1 MVEIMPKIV
10 RTFSSGVMNKA
21 FDDRLV
27 PNGQY
32 RDALNVRIT
41 STEDDDAGVVE
52 NLLGNEQMSVLTYND
67 TPLSSDAVCI
77 GSVADIKEN
86 KVYWFVHDP
95 SYPGSVTGKIDL
107 IVSYSDQSDVVDYHV
122 VSINDGSG
130 ANTTLNFNPS
140 YLINGVNVV
149 DEFLFFTDNYNP
161 PRVINTQKKYSL
173 PGIISDGITAE
184 ELMVIKKPSIE
195 APVVAPKTLP
205 IESTF
210 CKERFL
216 SFSIRYLYADN
227 QYSAPSPFSDIPF
240 IPEDFG
246 INPST
251 GLNTGMLNTF
261 NAADV
266 SFNTGSE
273 LVKGIDILFKDSANN
288 ILRVAEKINK
298 DKLGLSDN
306 STYTYTFTGDKIY
319 TVLPESEL
327 LRLYDNV
334 PLKSLAQTIM
344 GNRLMYG
351 NYVEGY
357 DMVDGSGNPVKI
369 DYAVEALSVG
379 TGRVSVTP
387 SYSDYSYTINGYG
400 NSSTDSILLLDLAG
414 KTLKAGAGAQISMRI
429 THHSF
434 GGPLPYPV
442 TGGASFDLTFS
453 FILDK
458 DYDNAYELAT
468 SEAFQNALGTSAN
481 IEPLGTACNAF
492 TLTDIFNCESPS
504 VNGSFTKTASG
515 FSAAGQGI
523 GDNVAA
529 TIGSEVIGIPIPANV
544 LTDGAQSIIE
554 YYTIDSADI
563 VFYNTLSSK
572 SLHSN
577 RNYEAGIVYM
587 DDFGRSS
594 TVLLSENSS
603 VYIPCDKSDS
613 RNYLRVTIPDT
624 QVAPE
629 WASYYKFVLRQDK
642 SDYDTIF
649 SYIYYQDPNDASSY
663 YFLLE
668 GENAQ
673 KVSEGDY
680 LTIKT
685 DSTGALDACEK
696 VIVEEKSVKQDGF
709 ISGAAAGVYMKVT
722 PNRAVFTG
730 TLPTI
735 IDGPKATDSTNY
747 FSDTDAL
754 AGFKITNGDN
764 IPIPAGS
771 FIDIDIEFKRNG
783 RSFACGTVEYTLKK
797 TVRANQSH
805 DNIFDWA
812 INEGVSVSD
821 GNSFVDG
828 DETPNTNVFYPNGGV
843 PYAHA
848 TPASW
853 PAFTQGENKYFFTQ
867 DGADLYLYVRSG
879 TPRCV
884 NIFNSYEG
892 ISRASV
898 KLTVRSTNTP
908 AVFETI
914 PEEALPDIF
923 FENDQVF
930 DIAGDNHFGN
940 VQDQNVNTGD
950 PAILDLT
957 FFNAYCFG
965 NGVESYKIEDS
976 ISGKLFRPGGRVRS
990 SSDTDY
996 KQVRRDVDITWSG
1009 IYNDETNVNKFNE
1022 FNSAL
1027 LNYKHCEDEFGSIQ
1041 VIDGRSTDV
1050 LVLQENR
1057 ISYVLQGKNLLS
1069 DAAGGGAITSVPEV
1083 LGTQVARNEEY
1094 GISINPESYAKH
1106 GSMKFFT
1113 DTKRGSVISLIGGSY
1128 SSEQMSVISD
1138 AYMSPWFRDAFQ
1150 DSIGKQKIG
1159 GYDPYFKE
1167 YILSMNDRDLPGPQ
1181 VYRACGFTESID
1193 LVPNEANDI
1202 FVDFGDVV
1210 GEVTIDYTISGN
1222 LSGANV
1228 VIIATY
1234 AGGSFLEGPI
1244 NTTGSGSF
1252 TFPKSFS
1259 SVENAVITAV
1269 ADGGEDVSID
1279 LTVNCV
1285 ERQEVTVVEIVLSTL
1300 ESTGQFIHTNYRYK
1314 ESTYVSPT
1322 QSRQIQMQS
1331 GVVGS
1336 VLSSY
1341 ISFVGYQGSGSV
1353 PTNGS
1358 DVRISVKK
1366 EFSDDFEFNPDIH
1379 KLKLLRSSTLY
1390 GNNIN
1395 DAITAEGLAT
1405 EATPINT
1412 TGAPDEYYAETSMPA
1427 SGDYLYIIW
1436 DLRSSVQIDAGYDAS
1451 DANAAC
1457 ALTC

>member
-32 RDALNVRIT
+32 RDALNVRVT

-67 TPLSSDAVCI
+67 TPLSSDAICI

-122 VSINDGSG
+122 VSVNDGSG
-130 ANTTLNFNPS
+130 ATTTLNFNPS

-149 DEFLFFTDNYNP
+149 DEFLFFTDNNNP
-161 PRVINTQKKYSL
+161 PRFINTKKKYAQ
-173 PGIISDGITAE
+173 PGLFSDGITEE
-184 ELMVIKKPSIE
+184 ELLVIKRPSIN
-195 APVVAPKTLP
+195 APTAIPKTLP
-205 IESTF
+205 IDSTF

-216 SFSIRYLYADN
+216 SFSVRYLYADN

-240 IPEDFG
+240 LPGDFE

-251 GLNTGMLNTF
+251 GLNTGMINAF
-261 NAADV
+261 NAVDV
-266 SFNTGSE
+266 VFNTGGE
-273 LVKGIDILFKDSANN
+273 LVRGIEVLFKDSGNN
-288 ILRVAEKINK
+288 VIRVAQRLDK
-298 DKLGLSDN
+298 DDLGIADN
-306 STYTYTFTGDKIY
+306 SSYTYTFTGDKIY

-334 PLKSLAQTIM
+334 PLKSLSQTIM
-344 GNRLMYG
+344 GNRLMYA

-369 DYAVEALSVG
+369 NYSVEPFSAEAGRELITPIYSNYA
-379 TGRVSVTP
+379 
-387 SYSDYSYTINGYG
+387 YTINGYA
-400 NSSTDSILLLDLAG
+400 NSANDAVIRLDLSG
-414 KTLKAGAGAQISMRI
+414 KTLKAGSGIQISMRI
-429 THHSF
+429 KSFAF
-434 GGPLPYPV
+434 GGPLPYPT
-442 TGGASFDLTFS
+442 TGSDSFDLIFS
-453 FILDK
+453 FVLNQ
-458 DYDNAYELAT
+458 DYANAYDLAT
-468 SEAFQNALGTSAN
+468 SSEFQNSLGVAAN
-481 IEPLGTACNAF
+481 IEPLNTACNGLTF
-492 TLTDIFNCESPS
+492 TDIFNCQSPFT
-504 VNGSFTKTASG
+504 NGSFTKTGSG
-515 FSAAGQGI
+515 FSSAGEGV
-523 GDNVAA
+523 GDNVIA
-529 TIGSEVIGIPIPANV
+529 TIGSEIIGIPIPANIFSG
-544 LTDGAQSIIE
+544 GAQSILE
-554 YYTIDSADI
+554 YYTIDNSEI
-563 VFYNTLSSK
+563 VFYNTFSSK
-572 SLHSN
+572 SLRSN
-577 RNYEAGIVYM
+577 RNYEVGIIYM

-594 TVLLSENSS
+594 TVLLSNNNS
-603 VYIPCDKSDS
+603 VYMPCEKSDV
-613 RNYLRVTIPDT
+613 RNYLQVTIPES
-624 QVAPE
+624 QVAPK
-629 WASYYKFVLRQDK
+629 WASHYKFVLRQDK
-642 SDYDTIF
+642 DDYDTIF
-649 SYIYYQDPNDASSY
+649 SYFYYQDPDAPSSF
-663 YFLLE
+663 YFLLD
-668 GENAQ
+668 GESAQ
-673 KVSEGDY
+673 KVSDGDY
-680 LTIKT
+680 LMIKSDT
-685 DSTGALDACEK
+685 TGALDVCEK
-696 VIVEEKSVKQDGF
+696 VIVEEVSVKENNF
-709 ISGAAAGVYMKVT
+709 ITGAEAGAYMKVT
-722 PNRAVFTG
+722 PNSGVFTG
-730 TLPTI
+730 GIPVI
-735 IDGPKATDSTNY
+735 IDGPKVTSSTQ
-747 FSDTDAL
+747 SP
-754 AGFKITNGDN
+754 AGFKIQDGMN

-771 FIDIDIEFKRNG
+771 FIDVDIEFKRIG
-783 RSFACGTVEYTLKK
+783 RSFSCGAVEYTLKK

-805 DNIFDWA
+805 PNIFEWA
-812 INEGVSVSD
+812 VNEGINVSD
-821 GNSFVDG
+821 GISFVDG
-828 DETPNTNVFYPNGGV
+828 DETPNSNQFYTDSGSPFDFS
-843 PYAHA
+843 
-848 TPASW
+848 TPLSW
-853 PAFTQGENKYFFTQ
+853 PQYTQGENKYFFLQ
-867 DGADLYLYVRSG
+867 DGTDLYLAVMSG
-879 TPRCV
+879 TPECGYV
-884 NIFNSYEG
+884 FNSKG

-898 KLTVRSTNTP
+898 KLTVKSTDTP

-914 PEEALPDIF
+914 AEESLPDIF

-930 DIAGDNHFGN
+930 DINGDNHLGN
-940 VQDQNVNTGD
+940 VQDQDINTGD
-950 PAILDLT
+950 PAIINLS
-957 FFNAYCFG
+957 FFNSYCFG

-976 ISGKLFRPGGRVRS
+976 IAGKFFRPGSRVRS
-990 SSDTDY
+990 SSEVKYEQT
-996 KQVRRDVDITWSG
+996 RRDVDITWSG

-1069 DAAGGGAITSVPEV
+1069 DAAGGGAITSIPEV

-1138 AYMSPWFRDAFQ
+1138 SYMSPWFRDAFQ
-1150 DSIGKQKIG
+1150 SSIKKQKIG

-1167 YILSMNDRDLPGPQ
+1167 YILSMNDRDLPGPR

-1193 LVPNEANDI
+1193 LAPNEANDLY
-1202 FVDFGDVV
+1202 VDFGDVV

-1234 AGGSFLEGPI
+1234 AGGSFIEGPI
-1244 NTTGSGSF
+1244 NATGSGSF

-1259 SVENAVITAV
+1259 SVENATITAV

-1300 ESTGQFIHTNYRYK
+1300 ESTGKFIHTNYRYK

-1322 QSRQIQMQS
+1322 QSRQVEMQS
-1331 GVVGS
+1331 GIVGS

-1341 ISFVGYQGSGSV
+1341 VSFTGYQGSGSV

-1358 DVRISVKK
+1358 NVRISVKK
-1366 EFSDDFEFNPDIH
+1366 EFSDNFEFNPEIH

-1395 DAITAEGLAT
+1395 DAISAENLAT

-1412 TGAPDEYYAETSMPA
+1412 SGAPTEYYAETAMPN

-1436 DLRSSVQIDAGYDAS
+1436 DLRSSVQIEAGYDAS
-1451 DANAAC
+1451 NANDAC
-1457 ALTC
+1457 ALIS